1 MYADAPAY
9 VIWLDLVRD
18 SQNEMKFMWLLERG
32 GRGDR
37 CKKFNNEWE
46 FLAKSFQIVP
56 PPVHVWTHFSNRY
69 IMLVS
74 SESKVERI
82 NY

>member
-32 GRGDR
+32 RGDR

-46 FLAKSFQIVP
+46 FLAKSFQIAPTCACVDK
-56 PPVHVWTHFSNRY
+56 FFKY
-69 IMLVS
+69 IPMLVS

-82 NY
+82 N

>member
-32 GRGDR
+32 RGDR

-46 FLAKSFQIVP
+46 FLAKSFQIAP
-56 PPVHVWTHFSNRY
+56 HLCMCGHIFQKLHTY
-69 IMLVS
+69 AC
-74 SESKVERI
+74 
-82 NY
+82 

>member
-1 MYADAPAY
+1 MKIHVNCLRRNCAICSICSKIQTFFRFFFVTNILMYADAPAY

-37 CKKFNNEWE
+37 C
-46 FLAKSFQIVP
+46 
-56 PPVHVWTHFSNRY
+56 
-69 IMLVS
+69 
-74 SESKVERI
+74 
-82 NY
+82 